1 MTDPISHFSRMAQ
14 MDNSVRQAAKAEK
27 RQSPAV
33 GSTDT
38 SAANAPVKGAAD
50 ELQLSEVARQA
61 AREPQFDTAKVEAIK
76 RAIQQGQYPIDARRI
91 AEHFVA
97 LERMI
102 QG

>member
-1 MTDPISHFSRMAQ
+1 MTDPISHFSRMPQ
-14 MDNSVRQAAKAEK
+14 MDSTVRQAAKAEK

-33 GSTDT
+33 GLAGAGGSPAPAKAATDE
-38 SAANAPVKGAAD
+38 V
-50 ELQLSEVARQA
+50 QLSEVARQSLK
-61 AREPQFDTAKVEAIK
+61 EPQFDSAKVEAIK

>member
-14 MDNSVRQAAKAEK
+14 MDNTVRQAAKAEK
-27 RQSPAV
+27 RQSPTV
-33 GSTDT
+33 GLPGGST
-38 SAANAPVKGAAD
+38 AAPVKAPTD
-50 ELQLSEVARQA
+50 EVQLSEVARQSLK
-61 AREPQFDTAKVEAIK
+61 EPQFDTAKVEAIK